1 MSLLSLFLLFSLSL
15 GGQITDTQETPTPA
29 TPGSVE
35 KPFLVDLRARALL
48 GQAQAQFD
56 LGVCYRFG
64 QGVPKNKAEA
74 VKWYRRA
81 AEQGYA
87 KAQYNLGVSYDFGTG
102 VPRDH
107 GQAAKWYRKAAMQGH
122 AKAQFN
128 LGVSYKYGQGVPRD
142 YAEAYAWLS
151 LAAGSGG
158 VKRAL
163 SSRKEVVRKLSPQDL
178 EVAKARERK
187 LREEIRLR
195 KVRSE
200 IAQAPRWIPGSK

>member
-1 MSLLSLFLLFSLSL
+1 MSLLSLVLLASLSL
-15 GGQITDTQETPTPA
+15 GGQTVVAQEPTA
-29 TPGSVE
+29 SGSVE
-35 KPFLVDLRARALL
+35 KPFIADLRARALQ

-64 QGVPKNKAEA
+64 QGVPKSKTEA

-107 GQAAKWYRKAAMQGH
+107 RQAAKWYRKAAVQGH

-151 LAAGSGG
+151 LAAGSGSG
-158 VKRAL
+158 KRAL
-163 SSRKEVVRKLSPQDL
+163 SSRKEVMKKLSPQEL
-178 EVAKARERK
+178 ETARVRERK
-187 LREEIRLR
+187 LREEIRL
-195 KVRSE
+195 KKAPPE
-200 IAQAPRWIPGSK
+200 IGQSPRGIPGSK